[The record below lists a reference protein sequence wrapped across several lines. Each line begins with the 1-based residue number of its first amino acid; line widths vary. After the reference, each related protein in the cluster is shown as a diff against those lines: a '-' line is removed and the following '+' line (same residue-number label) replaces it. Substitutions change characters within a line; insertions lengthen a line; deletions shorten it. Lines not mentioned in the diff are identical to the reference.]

1 MIGFV
6 ELIEFIG
13 LIGLIEFIGLME
25 LKGHPPL
32 ILPIKGGKSPAS
44 LSVDGGENNL
54 LSLEGRG

>member
-13 LIGLIEFIGLME
+13 FME

-32 ILPIKGGKSPAS
+32 IPPIKGGNSPAS